1 MRVWI
6 VNQYAVAPSDPG
18 GLRPF
23 ALAKELAMMG
33 HDVTL
38 VAASFNH
45 WTRKETRLVE
55 GHDECVE
62 WIDGVRFVWLRAPEY
77 PGATAKRFLSMLVLS

>member
-23 ALAKELAMMG
+23 ALAKELTLYG
-33 HDVTL
+33 HDVT
-38 VAASFNH
+38 A
-45 WTRKETRLVE
+45 
-55 GHDECVE
+55 GQ
-62 WIDGVRFVWLRAPEY
+62 
-77 PGATAKRFLSMLVLS
+77 GATAATGA